1 MKVRVNLRSPDVV
14 KHQSIAYD
22 KLRRR
27 SMDAKI
33 CDKVEAAQW
42 CKENNCR
49 GYQAVS
55 KGIVQGIDPRTI
67 NVVLDEKVE
76 PRKQREYCSILT
88 SDEETV
94 LVRYLK
100 NRVRCLQGL
109 NMKETEALVL
119 NILKVRR
126 DVNRRGGRAH
136 IKLSTNAQSALL
148 KNKVS
153 RSFFSCLR
161 TEYPEL
167 KLTPLK
173 KVDMNR
179 GLNNM
184 REMAEEYLDDLAAE
198 INHAG
203 IGILKHISP
212 GEWIGE
218 IDCLRI
224 ICHDETPQFINHGTS
239 NFMQGKVFGVRGQN
253 TETLTKS
260 NREWCLRKDA
270 Q

>member
-1 MKVRVNLRSPDVV
+1 MKVRVNLQSPDIM
-14 KHQSIAYD
+14 KHQSIAYA
-22 KLRRR
+22 KLCRRHT
-27 SMDAKI
+27 DAKI

-55 KGIVQGIDPRTI
+55 KGIVQGIDPRLI
-67 NVVLDEKVE
+67 NAVLDEKVE
-76 PRKQREYCSILT
+76 PGKSREYCSILT

-153 RSFFSCLR
+153 LSFFSRLR
-161 TEYPEL
+161 SKHPEL
-167 KLTPLK
+167 KLTPPK

-179 GLNNM
+179 GLNVTC
-184 REMAEEYLDDLAAE
+184 EMAEEYLDDLAAE

-203 IGILKHISP
+203 IGTLEHISP

-218 IDCLRI
+218 IDCSWI
-224 ICHDETPQFINHGTS
+224 ICHDEMLQFINHGTS
-239 NFMQGKVFGVRGQN
+239 NFTQTKVLGVRSQN
-253 TETLTKS
+253 TG
-260 NREWCLRKDA
+260 NILRCWA